1 MEEGLNNNEFENS
14 SFFGGAFEGIKEKW
28 NGLKTWV
35 KYLIVSIIVLLVV
48 GIVVVIIVYV
58 KNKDDSGVPKE
69 TMEVVSKKEGFVAS
83 NDLTEND
90 YVNSYIEATRGEI
103 EAL

>member
-1 MEEGLNNNEFENS
+1 MEQGLNNFEGGNT
-14 SFFGGAFEGIKEKW
+14 SFFSRTFDDIKEKW

-35 KYLIVSIIVLLVV
+35 KCLIISIIVLLII
-48 GIVVVIIVYV
+48 GIIIIIIVSV
-58 KNKDDSGVPKE
+58 KGKNDSGVPKE
-69 TMEVVSKKEGFVAS
+69 TMKSVSKKEGFVAT